1 MNKTELLN
9 WLESQTW
16 CDHIGTPEFVANDGY
31 GSLWYKVTIREVYES
46 TAINRMIHYYVVN
59 ENTPNETA
67 YWKESTPTA
76 TLGNT
81 NQNTTPTYKWV
92 SYRTI
97 LAELE
102 YSVAASI
109 IAKIKAAAVTDPVI
123 EQVHAMLS
131 SYGGSE
137 PGVDINSSAVQALIT
152 SMAGTLLTQ
161 AEADA
166 VLSLADPTNET

>member
-1 MNKTELLN
+1 MTQTELLN
-9 WLESQTW
+9 WLSSQDF
-16 CDHIGTPEFVANDGY
+16 CDAILDTPQAIGEPQADGTQ
-31 GSLWYKVTIREVYES
+31 WYAVNIREVYES
-46 TAINRMIHYYVVN
+46 TAITRRIHFYVVG
-59 ENTPNETA
+59 EGTENETA
-67 YWKESTPTA
+67 YWKDAEPAA

-102 YSVAASI
+102 YTVASSI
-109 IAKIKAAAVTDPVI
+109 IAKIKTAAVTDPVI

-137 PGVDINSSAVQALIT
+137 PGVDINSPAVQALIT
-152 SMAGTLLTQ
+152 SMAGGLLTQ
-161 AEADA
+161 SEADSVIA
-166 VLSLADPTNET
+166 LAD